1 MYRVCGLP
9 LGPKLRAQPA
19 AEKNLYLWSA
29 VEKVHVFLVFTKKY
43 LRLHGRGGTNF
54 MVAAKYKNQMK
65 C

>member
-43 LRLHGRGGTNF
+43 LRLHG
-54 MVAAKYKNQMK
+54 
-65 C
+65 